1 MNVIIVGEG
10 SFGKA
15 IFSVVAKNC
24 NNVAFYRNGQALEA
38 DVIILTVPAQSLRS
52 VYQTIGQSDAI
63 IVNCAKGIEQKTH
76 LLPFQIAEDVLGKTS
91 HYTTLMGPS
100 FAQEVIDEMPT
111 LVNLGYRKG
120 NEAVSRV
127 KELFQTNY
135 FRVLVT
141 RSLEAVELAGAFKN
155 VYAIGC
161 GIASGLGF
169 GTNTRVKLMM
179 VALDEITVLAKKLG
193 FPVDKDADPGIIG
206 DLVLSC
212 SSTESRNFRFGKLLT
227 QYRALESL
235 EKLSTTV
242 EGYTTVDSVSYFAK
256 KTRLALPLA
265 TCITRIVHANDPISV
280 KKKFAEFVK
289 RV

>member
-120 NEAVSRV
+120 NGAVSRV

-161 GIASGLGF
+161 GIAAGLGF

-179 VALDEITVLAKKLG
+179 VALEEIEAIAKKLG
-193 FPVDKDADPGIIG
+193 FSIDSDAMPGTIG
-206 DLVLSC
+206 DLILTC
-212 SSTESRNFRFGKLLT
+212 SSVESRNFRFGKLLVLHS
-227 QYRALESL
+227 AKESL
-235 EKLSTTV
+235 EKLHATV
-242 EGYTTVDSVSYFAK
+242 EGYTTLDSVGYFSK
-256 KTRLALPLA
+256 KTKISLPL
-265 TCITRIVHANDPISV
+265 TRCIADIVYANKPASV
-280 KKKFAEFVK
+280 EKKFATFV
-289 RV
+289 RSV

>member
-120 NEAVSRV
+120 NGAVSRV